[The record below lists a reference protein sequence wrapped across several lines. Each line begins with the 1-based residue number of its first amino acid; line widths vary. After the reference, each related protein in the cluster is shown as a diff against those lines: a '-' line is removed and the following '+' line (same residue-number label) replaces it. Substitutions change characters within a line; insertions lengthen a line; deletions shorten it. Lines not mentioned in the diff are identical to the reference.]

1 MLDIDDIH
9 IKADARDPPSSGYRC
24 ISTGLYTV
32 GGKKRIISMK
42 SPAER
47 WCNAPNAPLEPW

>member
-1 MLDIDDIH
+1 MHATHPRPAID
-9 IKADARDPPSSGYRC
+9 AFQLA
-24 ISTGLYTV
+24 STRLEA
-32 GGKKRIISMK
+32 KKRIISMK